1 MLLPHGILLITE
13 HYVGVIFISTRELNS
28 YVIEFI
34 TVFTYL
40 LAWWFDYFLSSFQDC
55 KFCGKGDLIC
65 SLLYAQDLA
74 QW

>member
-40 LAWWFDYFLSSFQDC
+40 LAW
-55 KFCGKGDLIC
+55 
-65 SLLYAQDLA
+65 
-74 QW
+74 